1 MVVLFLQVFI
11 QLLRRP
17 MNQRQPFDITKILVI
32 YIVIVGLFIRKE
44 PMLLA
49 LYEGKDTAKVL
60 MIKLSDYLSRL
71 WDSQL
76 VNLMIY
82 RNYYSI

>member
-1 MVVLFLQVFI
+1 
-11 QLLRRP
+11 
-17 MNQRQPFDITKILVI
+17 MNHRQPFDITKILVI

-71 WDSQL
+71 WDSKL

>member
-1 MVVLFLQVFI
+1 
-11 QLLRRP
+11 
-17 MNQRQPFDITKILVI
+17 MNHRQPFDITKILVI

>member
-1 MVVLFLQVFI
+1 
-11 QLLRRP
+11 